1 MKKLIAA
8 MLMISLCVT
17 TAFAFDFTPGSKIEI
32 DASDKQVWGEQ
43 VLDYEISTTNYSI
56 AGQSWETGKD
66 LISSITIDNEDNLFV
81 IKLKP
86 DYSMSKDK
94 ELRGTVKVRD
104 KKQGRFLTMTINC
117 TIGFNRQSIDIQPD
131 GSISPVTVDQDTLYT
146 VTATDKGYPYGTLL
160 FQADVADVEV
170 RVYDKEKFYLGYNRE
185 PDKDT
190 LLANAES
197 DALIEFLN
205 FEGAP
210 TFSGTATVTFYGF
223 EDNHHIYELKNGRL
237 VKTNAKWDNESD
249 SFVLKTRTLGNYVI
263 SDKTLRSASGTVED
277 DEVDD
282 DMDQVNP
289 DTGANDVVGIATA
302 LAIVSMASAAAL
314 SLKKN
319 RE

>member
-1 MKKLIAA
+1 MKKVIAA
-8 MLMISLCVT
+8 VLILSLCVT
-17 TAFAFDFTPGSKIEI
+17 TAFAFDFTPGTKIKI
-32 DASDKQVWGEQ
+32 DASDKQVWGDQ
-43 VLDYEISTTNYSI
+43 VLDYEISTTYYSI

-66 LISSITIDNEDNLFV
+66 LISSITIDNDDNVFV

-86 DYSMSKDK
+86 DYTMSKDK
-94 ELRGTVKVRD
+94 DLRGTIKVRD

-117 TIGFNRQSIDIQPD
+117 TVGFNRQTIDIQAD
-131 GSISPVTVDQDTLYT
+131 GSISPLTVDPDTLYT

-185 PDKDT
+185 PDKET

-237 VKTNAKWDNESD
+237 VKTNAKWDNETD

-263 SDKTLRSASGTVED
+263 SDKTLRSAGGTAD
-277 DEVDD
+277 DTTPPDNGN
-282 DMDQVNP
+282 QVNP

-314 SLKKN
+314 ALKKN